1 LAWGAAELRFS
12 QQVHEQ
18 EYGLRAS
25 LAALYR
31 ALRDGG
37 GAEGGE
43 LEAVL
48 RGDGPH
54 HRSAQFAGRLLRVL
68 TELRLVS
75 LDRDLPA
82 LTVPV
87 SQRTTLESSA
97 AFRAY
102 EQRHEDGLR
111 YLQSAT
117 ARAA

>member
-1 LAWGAAELRFS
+1 MAWGSKELRFS
-12 QQVHEQ
+12 LQVHEQ

-25 LAALYR
+25 LTALYR
-31 ALRDGG
+31 VLRDRG
-37 GAEGGE
+37 GAGGEE

-54 HRSAQFAGRLLRVL
+54 HRSAQLAGRLLRVL
-68 TELRLVS
+68 SELRLVS

-87 SQRTTLESSA
+87 AQRTALERSA

-102 EQRHEDGLR
+102 QQRHEDGLR